1 MSDPFLG
8 EIRMF
13 AGNFAPLGWS
23 FCNGAL
29 LSIADNNAL
38 FALLGTTYGGDGVST
53 FALPDLR
60 GRVPLHSGNSGG
72 STYVLGQNGG
82 NENVTLLANQLG
94 SHTHTMSASS
104 KTGTL
109 TKAANGNTLS
119 ATGPQDVTPAV
130 FQPFNSGATQV
141 ALAPQTLTAFGQGGP
156 HENMQPYLCVSFIIA
171 LAGVFPSQN

>member
-29 LSIADNNAL
+29 LSIAENNAL
-38 FALLGTTYGGDGVST
+38 FALLGTTYGGDGQST

-60 GRVPLHSGNSGG
+60 GRVPLHEGNGGGG
-72 STYVLGQNGG
+72 SYVLGQIGG
-82 NENVTLLANQLG
+82 TETVSLLPNQLG
-94 SHTHTMSASS
+94 NHSHTMSASNQ
-104 KTGTL
+104 TGTVN
-109 TKAANGNTLS
+109 KASNGNTLS
-119 ATGPQDVTPAV
+119 STGPQGVTTPV
-130 FQPFNSGATQV
+130 FQPFNSATQV
-141 ALAPQTLTAFGQGGP
+141 QLAPQSLTAFGSNGP
-156 HENMQPYLCVSFIIA
+156 HENLQPYLCVSFIIA